1 VSTIK
6 IADIVVAIPYGN
18 EGKKRWRNVG
28 ALLQH
33 SDNDPS
39 KGPGFT
45 ISLDA
50 IFNPAGAPS
59 RDGQVMLSC
68 FHPNDSPQRATP
80 VGTTPYHNSYPRPKP
95 PPQPDFPD
103 DDIPF

>member
-1 VSTIK
+1 MSTTK
-6 IADIVVAIPYGN
+6 IADIVVGIPYGN

-50 IFNPAGAPS
+50 IFNPAGALS

-68 FHPNDSPQRATP
+68 FHPNDSPQRAGGASKDT
-80 VGTTPYHNSYPRPKP
+80 YRAP
-95 PPQPDFPD
+95 PAKPQPPLSDFD

>member
-1 VSTIK
+1 MSTTK

-68 FHPNDSPQRATP
+68 FHPNDSPQRAGGATKD
-80 VGTTPYHNSYPRPKP
+80 TYRAPKP
-95 PPQPDFPD
+95 PRQPDYAD
-103 DDIPF
+103 DDLPF

>member
-1 VSTIK
+1 VSTTK

-59 RDGQVMLSC
+59 RDGQILLSC
-68 FHPNDSPQRATP
+68 FHPNDSPQRAGGATKD
-80 VGTTPYHNSYPRPKP
+80 TYRAPKP

>member
-1 VSTIK
+1 MAITK
-6 IADIVVAIPYGN
+6 IADIVATIPYGN
-18 EGKKRWRNVG
+18 EGKKRYRTVG

-33 SDNDPS
+33 DQNDPS

-45 ISLDA
+45 ISLET
-50 IFNPAGAPS
+50 IFNPAGMPD
-59 RDGQVMLSC
+59 RDGQVLLSC
-68 FHPNDSPQRATP
+68 YNPREPDQARGAARGAGFKDTYRAP
-80 VGTTPYHNSYPRPKP
+80 PP

>member
-1 VSTIK
+1 MNTTK
-6 IADIVVAIPYGN
+6 IADIAIGIPYGN

-50 IFNPAGAPS
+50 IFNLAGAPQ
-59 RDGQVMLSC
+59 RDGNVMLSC
-68 FHPNDSPQRATP
+68 FHPNDSPQRA
-80 VGTTPYHNSYPRPKP
+80 NSASKDTYRAPKP